1 MINLSLI
8 LSKIYNMKLL
18 IINGPNLNLIGRR
31 EVGVYGK
38 ENLDQIINWVSA
50 NIESSKVDLIW
61 FQSNSEGDIIDKLH
75 WAIDNQIVGVI
86 INPGAYTHY
95 SYAIR
100 DAISSIEIPTIEVHL
115 SNIDERE
122 NFRKKSVIK
131 DVCKK
136 QIKGKGKKGYL
147 EAIKILCKSTP

>member
-1 MINLSLI
+1 
-8 LSKIYNMKLL
+8 MKLL

-31 EVGVYGK
+31 EVDVYGK
-38 ENLDQIINWVSA
+38 ENLDQIINWVSE
-50 NIESSKVDLIW
+50 NIKNSKVDLIW

-75 WAIDNQIVGVI
+75 WAIDNQIVGAI

-136 QIKGKGKKGYL
+136 QIKGKGKEGYL
-147 EAIKILCKSTP
+147 EAIKILCKGTP

>member
-1 MINLSLI
+1 
-8 LSKIYNMKLL
+8 MKLL

-31 EVGVYGK
+31 EVDVYGK
-38 ENLDQIINWVSA
+38 ENLEQIINWVSE
-50 NIESSKVDLIW
+50 NIETPKVDLIW

-75 WAIDNQIVGVI
+75 WAIDNQIVGII

-115 SNIDERE
+115 SNIDNRE
-122 NFRKKSVIK
+122 SFRRVSVIK
-131 DVCKK
+131 EVCIE
-136 QIKGKGKKGYL
+136 QIKGKGKNGYL
-147 EAIKILCKSTP
+147 EAIKVLCKS

>member
-1 MINLSLI
+1 
-8 LSKIYNMKLL
+8 MKLL

-31 EVGVYGK
+31 EVDVYGK
-38 ENLDQIINWVSA
+38 ENLDQIIHWVSE

-61 FQSNSEGDIIDKLH
+61 YQSNSEGDIIDKLH
-75 WAIDNQIVGVI
+75 WAIDNQIGGVV

-100 DAISSIEIPTIEVHL
+100 DAISSINIPTVEVHL
-115 SNIDERE
+115 SNINQRE
-122 NFRKKSVIK
+122 NFRKVSVIK

-136 QIKGKGKKGYL
+136 QIKGKGKEGYL
-147 EAIKILCKSTP
+147 KAINLFTKS

>member
-1 MINLSLI
+1 
-8 LSKIYNMKLL
+8 MKLL

-31 EVGVYGK
+31 EVDVYGK
-38 ENLDQIINWVSA
+38 ENLDQIINWVSD
-50 NIESSKVDLIW
+50 NIKSSKVDLIW
-61 FQSNSEGDIIDKLH
+61 FQSNSEGEIIDKLH
-75 WAIDNQIVGVI
+75 WAMDNKIEGVI

-115 SNIDERE
+115 SNIDQRE
-122 NFRKKSVIK
+122 NFRKISVIE

-136 QIKGKGKKGYL
+136 QIKGLGKNGYL
-147 EAIKILCKSTP
+147 KAIKILCKS

>member
-1 MINLSLI
+1 
-8 LSKIYNMKLL
+8 MKLL

-31 EVGVYGK
+31 EVDVYGK
-38 ENLDQIINWVSA
+38 ENLEQIINWVSE
-50 NIESSKVDLIW
+50 NIKNSKVDLIW

-100 DAISSIEIPTIEVHL
+100 DAISSIQIPTIEVHL
-115 SNIDERE
+115 SNIDKRE

-136 QIKGKGKKGYL
+136 QIKGKGKEGYL
-147 EAIKILCKSTP
+147 EAIKVLCKSTP

>member
-1 MINLSLI
+1 
-8 LSKIYNMKLL
+8 MKLL

-31 EVGVYGK
+31 EVGIYGK

-75 WAIDNQIVGVI
+75 WAIDNQIAGVI

-122 NFRKKSVIK
+122 NFRKKSVTK

-136 QIKGKGKKGYL
+136 QIKGKGKEGYL
-147 EAIKILCKSTP
+147 EAIKVLCKSTP